1 MIHLVANENFYILKA
16 NCRHPLQVKHNDS
29 LVIPL
34 SREECSDVFEVSL
47 PGPMAARRMLL
58 PEGRLDQL
66 VGRPPEGDMK
76 T

>member
-1 MIHLVANENFYILKA
+1 MYNN
-16 NCRHPLQVKHNDS
+16 
-29 LVIPL
+29 
-34 SREECSDVFEVSL
+34 VSL

-76 T
+76 MQNVCLCARKGDFKKNTSKPVVKIRKTGKSRPQSCQ